1 MGMWVQITLGT
12 GLLFLCAGLQ
22 LWIIARVAPRLLGAI
37 ARIEDNSGP
46 LRLFALICGA
56 FGAMVLAH
64 TLQIWLWAASF
75 RNLGAFETLPEAF
88 YFAVVSYTTLGYGD
102 ITLDEGLRIFGTFAA
117 ITGLLTFGVSTA
129 FLLAV
134 LTRLHPVLGNER
146 E

>member
-1 MGMWVQITLGT
+1 MDMWVQILLGT
-12 GLLFLCAGLQ
+12 GLLFLCAAVQ
-22 LWIIARVAPRLLGAI
+22 IWIVARSGPRLLGAI
-37 ARIEDNSGP
+37 TRIEGHGGP
-46 LRLFALICGA
+46 LRLFGLICTA

-75 RNLGAFETLPEAF
+75 RQLGAFETLPEAF

-102 ITLDEGLRIFGTFAA
+102 ITLGEGLRIFGAFAA

-134 LTRLHPVLGNER
+134 LTRLRPVLGNEP
-146 E
+146 